1 MVYAEFEN
9 CGRLAQM
16 DRALVSETRG
26 RGSESHIAHQDLL
39 AIAGFKAKIHHNV
52 IERAELY
59 AGRTEKTC

>member
-1 MVYAEFEN
+1 
-9 CGRLAQM
+9 M

-26 RGSESHIAHQDLL
+26 RGSESHIAHQVLL

-59 AGRTEKTC
+59 AGRTEKT